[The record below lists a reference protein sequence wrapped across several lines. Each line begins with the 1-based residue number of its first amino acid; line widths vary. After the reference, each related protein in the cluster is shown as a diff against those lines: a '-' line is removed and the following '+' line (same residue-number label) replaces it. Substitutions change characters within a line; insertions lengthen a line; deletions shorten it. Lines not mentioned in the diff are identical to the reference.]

1 VEHRAVTEGQLETV
15 GQRPGGEEEVRILD
29 WGVGNTPVG
38 EPQGEELQTGRPEQQ
53 VPVRLAQVVEAGD
66 SLTEL
71 VNHIN
76 RCSEEGVEL
85 GDPGRLFSNQAVLG
99 L

>member
-1 VEHRAVTEGQLETV
+1 MEHRAVTEGQLETV

-53 VPVRLAQVVEAGD
+53 VSVRLAQVVEAGD
-66 SLTEL
+66 SITEL
-71 VNHIN
+71 VDHIN
-76 RCSEEGVEL
+76 
-85 GDPGRLFSNQAVLG
+85 
-99 L
+99 

>member
-1 VEHRAVTEGQLETV
+1 MK
-15 GQRPGGEEEVRILD
+15 ILD
-29 WGVGNTPVG
+29 WGVGNIPVG

-66 SLTEL
+66 SITEL
-71 VNHIN
+71 VDHVD
-76 RCSEEGVEL
+76 RCGEERVEL
-85 GDPGRLFSNQAVLG
+85 GDLSRLFTNQCVLG